1 MRGAGAKAPRP
12 AQAFVS
18 PIGLW
23 HTDAIPH
30 PEENMEAKRDD
41 IPARIERTAEIVAAY
56 FANNHVSKDEVA
68 GVIATVYAALSDL
81 AAPASA
87 AVEPE
92 PLQPA
97 VPIKKSVT
105 PDYIISLEDG
115 KQFKSL
121 KRHLATHYGMTP
133 DEYRAKWGL
142 PKDYPM
148 VAANYAARRSE
159 LAKTL
164 GLGRKSPQKA
174 G

>member
-1 MRGAGAKAPRP
+1 MD
-12 AQAFVS
+12 
-18 PIGLW
+18 
-23 HTDAIPH
+23 TT
-30 PEENMEAKRDD
+30 RDD
-41 IPARIERTAEIVAAY
+41 TTPCIEHTAEIVAAY
-56 FANNHVSKDEVA
+56 FANNHVPKDEVA
-68 GVIATVYAALSDL
+68 SVIAAVYAALSDL
-81 AAPASA
+81 TTPASV
-87 AVEPE
+87 AVEAE
-92 PLQPA
+92 PLRPA

-159 LAKTL
+159 LAKSL
-164 GLGRKSPQKA
+164 GLGRKSLRKA